1 MIDFDHV
8 TITYPDAARPVL
20 DDLSVQVP
28 EGELCVVIGSTGS
41 GKSTLLGAVNGLVP
55 HFTGG
60 RLSGRVRVDGRDTR
74 THPPRELAD
83 LVGVVGQNPAAT
95 FVADTVEDE
104 LAYTMESLG
113 IAPDVM
119 RRRVED
125 TLDLLGLVEL
135 RSRAVST
142 LSGGQA
148 QRVAIGA
155 VLTAHPR
162 VLVLDE
168 PTSALDPAAAEDVL
182 AAVQRLVHD
191 LGLTVLMAEHRLE
204 RVVQHADSVLWL
216 PGDGSAVRD
225 EPQAIMA
232 RTTITPPVVTLARA
246 VGWAPPPLTVR
257 DARTPARELRARLP
271 AQPVARAGPALG
283 AALATT
289 ARIGVRYGALMAL
302 RAVSLTVRAG
312 EVVALMGRNGAG
324 KSTLLSALCGLVV
337 PSSGTVEVSGT
348 DPHALKGRALISRV
362 GIVPQQPGDL
372 LYADTVAEECR
383 IADRDAA
390 AAAGTAA
397 GLLARFAGPLDES
410 LHPRDLSEG
419 QRLCLA
425 LAVVLTAA
433 PPLLL
438 LDEPTRGLD
447 YPAKARLVA
456 VLRQL
461 AAEGHGVVLATHD
474 VELAAEASARTV
486 VLADGE
492 VVADGPSR
500 EVVTHSPVFAPQVAK
515 VLAPL
520 PYLTVDD
527 VVRTLEV
534 AS

>member
-1 MIDFDHV
+1 MIDFENV
-8 TITYPDAARPVL
+8 TVTYSGATAPVL
-20 DDLSVQVP
+20 RDVTLHVP
-28 EGELCVVIGSTGS
+28 EGELCLVVGSTGS

-60 RLSGRVRVDGRDTR
+60 RLAGRVRVAGRDTR
-74 THPPRELAD
+74 DHPPRELAD
-83 LVGVVGQNPAAT
+83 VVGVVAQNPSAT

-104 LAYTMESLG
+104 LAYTMESLA
-113 IAPDVM
+113 IPPAVM

-135 RSRAVST
+135 RDRPVST

-204 RVVQHADSVLWL
+204 RVVQHADTVLWL
-216 PGDGSAVRD
+216 PGGGAPVERG
-225 EPQAIMA
+225 EPRVIMA
-232 RTTITPPVVTLARA
+232 RSPIMPPIVTLGRA
-246 VGWAPPPLTVR
+246 LGWSPLPLTVR
-257 DARTPARELRARLP
+257 DARSPARALRERLP
-271 AQPVARAGPALG
+271 AVPAATPAARLG
-283 AALATT
+283 AVVGSAERLT
-289 ARIGVRYGALMAL
+289 VRYGGLIAL
-302 RAVSLTVRAG
+302 RAVTMQVRAG
-312 EVVALMGRNGAG
+312 EIVALMGRNGAG
-324 KSTLLSALCGLVV
+324 KSTLLSALTGLVT
-337 PSSGTVEVSGT
+337 PASGT
-348 DPHALKGRALISRV
+348 ARV
-362 GIVPQQPGDL
+362 GAADPRSLRGRELTRNVGLVPQQPGDL
-372 LYADTVAEECR
+372 LYADTVAQECTT
-383 IADRDAA
+383 ADAEAGAER
-390 AAAGTAA
+390 GTAKA
-397 GLLARFAGPLDES
+397 LLQRLADELDTE

-419 QRLCLA
+419 QRLALA
-425 LAVVLTAA
+425 LAVVLTSR

-456 VLRQL
+456 TLREL
-461 AAEGHGVVLATHD
+461 AEQGHGIVLATHD
-474 VELAAEASARTV
+474 VELAAEVSARTV
-486 VLADGE
+486 VLADGD

-500 EVVTHSPVFAPQVAK
+500 EVVTASPIFAPQVAK

-520 PYLTVDD
+520 PYLTVHD
-527 VVRTLEV
+527 VLHNLDV
-534 AS
+534 A

>member
-1 MIDFDHV
+1 VIDFENVSV
-8 TITYPDAARPVL
+8 TYSGGTAPVL
-20 DDLSVQVP
+20 RGVNLHVP
-28 EGELCVVIGSTGS
+28 EGELCLVVGSTGS

-60 RLSGRVRVDGRDTR
+60 RLSGRVSVAGRDTR
-74 THPPRELAD
+74 DHPPRELAD
-83 LVGVVGQNPAAT
+83 VVGVVAQNPSAT

-104 LAYTMESLG
+104 LAYTMESL
-113 IAPDVM
+113 AVPADVM

-135 RSRAVST
+135 RDRPVAT

-204 RVVQHADSVLWL
+204 RVVQHADTVLWL
-216 PGDGSAVRD
+216 PGDGAPVERD
-225 EPQAIMA
+225 EPRAIMA
-232 RTTITPPVVTLARA
+232 RAPITPPIVTLGRA
-246 VGWAPPPLTVR
+246 LDWSPLPLTVR
-257 DARTPARELRARLP
+257 DARQPARELRARLP
-271 AQPVARAGPALG
+271 SAPAPVPARPLGAVVGSVARA
-283 AALATT
+283 T
-289 ARIGVRYGALMAL
+289 VRYGGLVALHD
-302 RAVSLTVRAG
+302 VSLQVRAG

-324 KSTLLSALCGLVV
+324 KSTLLAALAGVV
-337 PSSGTVEVSGT
+337 APTSGTARVGGA
-348 DPHALKGRALISRV
+348 DPRALRGRALTRHV
-362 GIVPQQPGDL
+362 GLVPQQPGDL
-372 LYADTVAEECR
+372 LYADTTAEECAL
-383 IADRDAA
+383 ADEEAGA
-390 AAAGTAA
+390 PPGTAA
-397 GLLARFAGPLDES
+397 ALLRRVAGAIDPA

-419 QRLCLA
+419 QRLALA
-425 LAVVLTAA
+425 LAVVMASA

-447 YPAKARLVA
+447 YPAKARLGDT
-456 VLRQL
+456 LRDL
-461 AAEGHGVVLATHD
+461 AAHGHGIVLATHD
-474 VELAAEASARTV
+474 VELAAEVSARTV
-486 VLADGE
+486 VLADGD

-500 EVVTHSPVFAPQVAK
+500 DVVTQSPIFAPQVAK

-527 VVRTLEV
+527 VLRTLDV
-534 AS
+534 A